1 MITFNKDTKIVHLS
15 NKNLSY
21 MIYINDAGYLET
33 LYFGKAMGDLRES
46 DCIRKSAV
54 FHDSGFYYNTVARK
68 EERFSDHFKN
78 DCAPLEISPH
88 GSLDKRGAPLVIR
101 RRDGSF
107 ETDFVYQ
114 SHQIYK
120 GVKPI
125 AGLPHATGENCY
137 TVEFRLKEKSC
148 SLYLDYFLTI
158 FEDKSIILKSFNLTN
173 EGEDEVKILRACSMQ
188 LDLPHPNFNLVHF
201 KGRWQKE
208 KDYCENPLFD
218 GIQEISSNLGRSS
231 HEENPFVYLKEKG
244 ATDEHGEVFG
254 FNLIYSG
261 NFKFRVNL
269 TKFASPHITYGIND
283 EDFEWT
289 LGKGESFPTPQAVI
303 SYSREG
309 VGAMSR
315 TFHDFIRENL
325 IQSKLKNQYK
335 PILFNSW
342 EGCYFDF
349 DTDRVI
355 SYINDG
361 IKVGTE
367 LFVLDDGW
375 FGKRNN
381 DDAGLGDWKVNT
393 DKIDLHK
400 IFDHCKEKGIKLG
413 IWFEPEMINYDSDL
427 FREKPHYVLGDI
439 NSPTL
444 SCIRHQFHLDF
455 ANPEVVENIYRQLK
469 TFLDEYPVDYIKWD
483 YNRIVAEHFSS
494 ALPSSRQGEVY
505 HRLTLGY
512 YSLLSRI
519 VAEYPDMMIEGCASG
534 GGRFDM
540 GTLFYTPQIWASD
553 ESDPAQRMEINYNT
567 SLGYPLCVL
576 GAHVNENPITSYRTK
591 AILALFGT
599 YGYEMNPNRLTKD
612 EIEELSEIAKVY
624 KEYHQKVIEEGDL
637 YHILS
642 PNESNFTCMQ
652 AVSKDKNISLAVIM
666 NRKKE
671 LDSFRFIKLKGLD
684 SQKLYH
690 NDFDNTVHSGEY
702 LMNIG
707 LNYSR
712 EWIKEF
718 TCKLVI
724 IKEA

>member
-1 MITFNKDTKIVHLS
+1 MITFNSETKIVHLS

-33 LYFGKAMGDLRES
+33 LYFGGLMADLKES
-46 DCIRKSAV
+46 DCIRKSAI
-54 FHDSGFYYNTVARK
+54 FHDSGFYYNTAAQR

-88 GSLDKRGAPLVIR
+88 GGLDKRGAPIVIR
-101 RRDGSF
+101 RKNGSF
-107 ETDFVYQ
+107 ETDFVYL
-114 SHQIYK
+114 SHSIYK

-125 AGLPHATGENCY
+125 EGLPHAVGENCD
-137 TVEFRLKEKSC
+137 TVEFALKEKSC
-148 SLYLDYFLTI
+148 ELYLNYYLTI
-158 FEDKSIILKSFNLTN
+158 FRDKDIILKSFRLTN
-173 EGEDEVKILRACSMQ
+173 KSGDEIKILRACSLQ
-188 LDLPHPNFNLVHF
+188 LDLIHSDYHLVHF

-208 KDYCENPLFD
+208 RDYCENPLFD
-218 GIQEISSNLGRSS
+218 GVQEISSNLGRSS
-231 HEENPFVYLKEKG
+231 HEENPFVFLKEKN
-244 ATDEHGEVFG
+244 ATDEHGEVIG

-261 NFKFRVNL
+261 NFKFRINL
-269 TKFASPHITYGIND
+269 GKFLSPHITYGIND
-283 EDFEWT
+283 EDFEWS
-289 LGKGESFPTPQAVI
+289 LDPGDSFATPQAVI
-303 SYSREG
+303 SYSPFG
-309 VGAMSR
+309 IGHMSR
-315 TFHDFIRENL
+315 TFHDFIRDNL
-325 IQSKLKNQYK
+325 IQSKLKKCYK

-342 EGCYFDF
+342 EGCYFEF
-349 DTDRVI
+349 DTEKVI
-355 SYINDG
+355 SYIDDG

-400 IFDHCKEKGIKLG
+400 ISEHCKKKGVKLG
-413 IWFEPEMINYDSDL
+413 IWFEPEMINYNSDL
-427 FREKPHYVLGDI
+427 FRANPDFVLGDM

-455 ANPEVVENIYRQLK
+455 ANPRVVDCIYRQLK
-469 TFLDEYPVDYIKWD
+469 TFLEEYEIHYIKWD
-483 YNRIVAEHFSS
+483 YNRIVGEHFSS
-494 ALPSSRQGEVY
+494 ALPSGRQGEVY

-512 YSLLSRI
+512 YSLLGKI
-519 VAEYPDMMIEGCASG
+519 VEEYPDIMIEGCASG

-540 GTLFYTPQIWASD
+540 GTLYYAPQIWASD

-567 SLGYPLCVL
+567 SLGYPLLSL

-599 YGYEMNPNRLTKD
+599 YGYEMNPNRLSPS
-612 EIEELSEIAKVY
+612 EIEELSQVAQVY
-624 KEYHQKVIEEGDL
+624 KAYHQKVIEEGDL

-642 PNESNFTCMQ
+642 PHEGNFMCME
-652 AVSKDKNISLAVIM
+652 AVAKDKSVALAVIM

-671 LDSFRFIKLKGLD
+671 LDSFRFIRFKGLD
-684 SQKLYH
+684 EKKLYT
-690 NDFDNTVHSGEY
+690 NDFDNVVHSGEY
-702 LMNIG
+702 LMKVG

-712 EWIKEF
+712 EWISEF
-718 TCKLVI
+718 CCKLVI
-724 IKEA
+724 FREV